1 MNLPSHL
8 EHLVKKFI
16 PLRVRFSLDPT
27 FFIDLEKCIE
37 QTKFTEADIKIVS
50 QQSGVSW
57 KVSFCMLRKHKGDI
71 VEAIMELVV

>member
-1 MNLPSHL
+1 MHLPSHL

-27 FFIDLEKCIE
+27 FFIDLEKSLE
-37 QTKFTEADIKIVS
+37 QIQFTEADIKIVA

-57 KVSFCMLRKHKGDI
+57 KVSFWMLRKHKGDI

>member
-1 MNLPSHL
+1 MHLPSHL

-27 FFIDLEKCIE
+27 FFIDLEKCLQEI
-37 QTKFTEADIKIVS
+37 QFTEADIKIVA

-57 KVSFCMLRKHKGDI
+57 KVSFCMLRKHRGDL